1 MNEDIFTAIKTD
13 IERKGIYYG
22 EISVTIRYHDGR
34 ISTYFITTT
43 ERYNCNKNVSKIRQ
57 R

>member
-1 MNEDIFTAIKTD
+1 MNEDIFAAIKTD

-22 EISVTIRYHDGR
+22 EISVSIRYHDGR

-43 ERYNCNKNVSKIRQ
+43 ERYNCNKYVSEIRQ

>member
-1 MNEDIFTAIKTD
+1 MNEDIFAAIKTD

-22 EISVTIRYHDGR
+22 EISVSIRYHDGR
-34 ISTYFITTT
+34 ISAYFITTT
-43 ERYNCNKNVSKIRQ
+43 ERHNCNKYVSETKQ